1 MLHNVFTSY
10 KWLIGSVVFLILITV
25 AFVIW
30 QHYDLKSFNKRHS
43 ISDVPVEQK
52 VISKKTEPKV
62 STQQTI
68 DASAENK
75 ALTVEHPATESNVPD
90 KVTDNNEEIPT
101 TVRFSRYGFG
111 PYPEVPKEWNY
122 PNLWENIRDRNHE
135 LLQRV
140 SVKMWNEG
148 RRWSSIGME
157 ADGLITVVEPGTV
170 IVQWETAR
178 DGTRRIWRAL
188 GDPKDISAGVYTS
201 LSDFPSHLNIVNR
214 EDVAIDPY
222 EYLGIEK

>member
-25 AFVIW
+25 GFVIW
-30 QHYDLKSFNKRHS
+30 QHYDLKSFNKRYS

-52 VISKKTEPKV
+52 GISKKTEPKV

-75 ALTVEHPATESNVPD
+75 TLTVEQPATESNVPD
-90 KVTDNNEEIPT
+90 KNEESA
-101 TVRFSRYGFG
+101 TVRVSPYGFG
-111 PYPEVPKEWNY
+111 PYPEIPKEWNY

-140 SVKMWNEG
+140 SVRMWNEG

-157 ADGLITVVEPGTV
+157 GDGLITVVEPGTV
-170 IVQWETAR
+170 IVEWETAR
-178 DGTRRIWRAL
+178 DGTKRIWRVL
-188 GDPKDISAGVYTS
+188 GDPKDNISPGVYTS

-222 EYLGIEK
+222 EYLGIER